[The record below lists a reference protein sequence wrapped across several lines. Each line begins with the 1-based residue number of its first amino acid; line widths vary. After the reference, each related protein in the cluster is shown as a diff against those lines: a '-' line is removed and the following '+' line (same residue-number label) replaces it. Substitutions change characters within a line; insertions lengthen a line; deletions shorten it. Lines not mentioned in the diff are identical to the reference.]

1 MAKLYIVSTPI
12 GNLAD
17 ITYRAVD
24 ILGAVDRVLAEDTR
38 RTAILF
44 RRYGIGTPL
53 YSAHAH
59 NEQAR
64 ASQLLAWLEAG
75 ENVALVS
82 DAGTPLVSD
91 PGARIVHTA
100 LVAGHEVVPVPGAS
114 SLLAALVGSGI
125 AADRFTFLGFPPRA
139 GVKRQ
144 QLLDQ
149 VSALDQTAVLFEAPG
164 RLRRLLMDLLA
175 ACGPDR
181 RVAVARELTKIHE
194 TFVRGT
200 LAELVAYYDQAAIR
214 GEIVVVLA
222 GADATPKEV
231 QPTARVRAAELLKG
245 GASPRDVARQLV
257 RELGLGRNEAYEI
270 TQTLSRG
277 ESGAERK

>member
-100 LVAGHEVVPVPGAS
+100 LEAGHEVVPVPGAS

-149 VSALDQTAVLFEAPG
+149 LSALDQTAVLFEAPG

-181 RVAVARELTKIHE
+181 RAVIARELTKIHE

-231 QPTARVRAAELLKG
+231 QPGARVRAAELLKA